1 MGKKFDQPSAEE
13 DPIDLNLL
21 EASEL
26 AAILEAKWRGLG
38 TVNEDQKAVRGLVE
52 TDTGSNKL
60 KINRTQKSFSLK
72 RLLASDDLIGLDSI
86 SLKSRD
92 NLIDYLIHSGVD
104 SNKIDE
110 ILPAVEKAIN
120 VVTKSF
126 QEAAVGPEDNKSQ
139 TLQLP
144 DEAPEFF
151 VAMPGRPKKGAD
163 IVSFLRRV
171 WGPWIKEGVLTRAH
185 LGRLDPAAYQ
195 ALTNHLKTHDLP
207 PDLNIPTLSDL
218 HKATV
223 PDEVAAIVEQADD
236 HTLRAIRALVARK
249 IRSGPN
255 NS

>member
-1 MGKKFDQPSAEE
+1 MGKKYDQPTAEE
-13 DPIDLNLL
+13 DPADLNLL

-26 AAILEAKWRGLG
+26 AALLEAKWRDSASLVEVQTTAPRWSGLG
-38 TVNEDQKAVRGLVE
+38 TDSNEIDVNRDHKP
-52 TDTGSNKL
+52 S
-60 KINRTQKSFSLK
+60 SLK
-72 RLLASDDLIGLDSI
+72 RLLEPNALIGVESVG
-86 SLKSRD
+86 LKSRD
-92 NLIDYLIHSGVD
+92 NLVSYLISSGVE
-104 SNKIDE
+104 SEKIDE
-110 ILPAVEKAIN
+110 ILPAVVNAIN

-126 QEAAVGPEDNKSQ
+126 QEAAVGPKDNKSQ
-139 TLQLP
+139 TVQLP
-144 DEAPEFF
+144 DVAPELF

-171 WGPWIKEGVLTRAH
+171 WGPWIKEGFLTRAH

-223 PDEVAAIVEQADD
+223 PDEVAAIVEEADE